1 VDALGLLDV
10 PRLEDRL
17 SAVGDGLRNACQAD
31 DPVLEA
37 ANRRVIQ
44 AGGKRLRP
52 ALTIATAWLADYFDA
67 RVVAAGVAVELVQ
80 VGSLVHDDLLD
91 DAATR
96 RGIPTINAV
105 EGNTDAL
112 LAGTLLL
119 ARAGGQAALAGQ
131 RVAVDVARA
140 VGTLC
145 VGQTTESEHLFD
157 LDQRIPIYLA
167 TIEAKTA
174 SLFACACRV
183 GAVVAE
189 LPETD
194 VESLGEFG
202 RNFGIAFQLIDD
214 VLDLIGN
221 AEKLGKPIGSD
232 LRAGVLTLPVLLALQ
247 DAQADDLRAFL
258 ERRRPIDLEQAT
270 RIVIAA
276 GRVDETITLARRY
289 AAAASQAVAR
299 ISGSGALALQNF
311 APNYLDWALERFVDN
326 SLGHSDTN

>member
-1 VDALGLLDV
+1 M
-10 PRLEDRL
+10 
-17 SAVGDGLRNACQAD
+17 AVGDGLRKACQAD
-31 DPVLEA
+31 DPVLAA
-37 ANRRVIQ
+37 ANRRVVD

-91 DAATR
+91 NAATR

-119 ARAGGQAALAGQ
+119 ARAGGQAAIAGQ
-131 RVAVDVARA
+131 RVAADVALT

-145 VGQTTESEHLFD
+145 VGQTSESEHLFD
-157 LDQRIPIYLA
+157 LDQRIPTYLA
-167 TIEAKTA
+167 TIEGKTA

-189 LPETD
+189 LSETD

-202 RNFGIAFQLIDD
+202 RSFGMAFQLIDD
-214 VLDLIGN
+214 ALDLIGD
-221 AEKLGKPIGSD
+221 ADKLGKPIGSD

-247 DAQADDLRAFL
+247 DAQAGDLRAL
-258 ERRRPIDLEQAT
+258 LDRRQPVDLEQAT
-270 RIVIAA
+270 RIVIAT
-276 GRVDETITLARRY
+276 GRVNETIDLARRY
-289 AAAASQAVAR
+289 AAAASQAVSG
-299 ISGSGALALQNF
+299 ISGSGASALQGF
-311 APNYLDWALERFVDN
+311 APNYLDWALERFVDK
-326 SLGHSDTN
+326 SWGHSHTT